1 MILFRKR
8 LLLDTDPLAISRAKL
23 ILQKN
28 GIPFEEKTTTSEN
41 AMSRRFNSA
50 AAANVYMSYDKMSR
64 QAYIYRLYVPIRKYS
79 EAKRLV
85 FGK

>member
-1 MILFRKR
+1 MIWFRR
-8 LLLDTDPLAISRAKL
+8 QLLLDTDPLAISRAKL

-28 GIPFEEKTTTSEN
+28 GIPYEEKTSTAEN

-50 AAANVYMSYDKMSR
+50 AAASVYMSYDKMSR
-64 QAYIYRLYVPIRKYS
+64 QAYVYRLFVPVKRYA
-79 EAKRLV
+79 EARRLV